1 MSTFGQWKRQAL
13 AKRFGLTEKKSH
25 PDLLLWVNSHTEVGE
40 LATRNLL
47 RLLRQTSDKF
57 WDFNEWELALKV
69 IAKIIQEVNFDGNTI
84 RSFSLRD
91 MRATIDNEEL
101 NGKPDWVVATGSQ
114 DPEKPYFFLQEHKK
128 SFDNEGDPIGQCLVA
143 MLVAQT
149 LNQEPNEI
157 LYGSFVVGADWYFM
171 ILKGKEYSISL
182 PYSITREDDILQI
195 YQILKILKI
204 RLFTMLGEEL
214 EDEE

>member
-25 PDLLLWVNSHTEVGE
+25 PDLLLWVNSHTKVGE
-40 LATRNLL
+40 LTTRNLL

-69 IAKIIQEVNFDGNTI
+69 IAKIIQEVNFDGNAI

-128 SFDNEGDPIGQCLVA
+128 SFDNEGDPIGQCLAA

-182 PYSITREDDILQI
+182 PYSTTKEIELLQI
-195 YQILKILKI
+195 YQILKTLKI

>member
-128 SFDNEGDPIGQCLVA
+128 SFDNEGDPIGQCLAA

-171 ILKGKEYSISL
+171 ILKGREYSISL
-182 PYSITREDDILQI
+182 PYSTTKKIELLQI
-195 YQILKILKI
+195 YQILKTLKI
-204 RLFTMLGEEL
+204 RLFTMLGEE
-214 EDEE
+214 

>member
-13 AKRFGLTEKKSH
+13 AKRFGLIEKNNH
-25 PDLLLWVNSHTEVGE
+25 PDLLHWVN
-40 LATRNLL
+40 ATAKIDDLSKKSLL
-47 RLLRQTSDKF
+47 KMQKSIARKYL
-57 WDFNEWELALKV
+57 DFSEWELALKV
-69 IAKIIQEVNFDGNTI
+69 IARIIQEVNFDGNTI

-128 SFDNEGDPIGQCLVA
+128 SFDNEGDPIGQCLAA

-182 PYSITREDDILQI
+182 PYSTTKEIELLQI
-195 YQILKILKI
+195 YQILKTLKI